1 MKADIQ
7 TIIGKKFGKLT
18 VISFSHIAEFK
29 HKDRLRK
36 SYYFN
41 CACDCGSEKLIKKN
55 CLTAKISPTRSCG
68 CSRIEGWKIG
78 ADKQKGIARPKMQK
92 PNGESILNT
101 AYNSYKNSA
110 IKRKLTF
117 NLSIEEFKSLTSKNC
132 SYCHDAPSEKKKKR
146 DFTNRKMNGIDRIDS
161 SIGYE
166 PTNSVPCCKVCNYMK
181 QSLSLEQMHLHMLKI
196 FNHMRWNI
204 P

>member
-41 CACDCGSEKLIKKN
+41 CICDCGSQKAIKKSN
-55 CLTAKISPTRSCG
+55 LTAKINPTKSCG
-68 CSRIEGWKIG
+68 CARIEGFKIG
-78 ADKQKGIARPKMQK
+78 AGKQKGIPRPKMQK
-92 PNGESILNT
+92 ANGESILNT
-101 AYNSYKNSA
+101 VYNSYKNSA

-117 NLSIEEFKSLTSKNC
+117 NLSIEEFKSLTSRNC

-166 PTNSVPCCKVCNYMK
+166 LANSVPCCKVCNYMK
-181 QSLSLEQMHLHMLKI
+181 QSLSLEDMQLHMSKI
-196 FNHMRWNI
+196 FNHMGWKLR
-204 P
+204 